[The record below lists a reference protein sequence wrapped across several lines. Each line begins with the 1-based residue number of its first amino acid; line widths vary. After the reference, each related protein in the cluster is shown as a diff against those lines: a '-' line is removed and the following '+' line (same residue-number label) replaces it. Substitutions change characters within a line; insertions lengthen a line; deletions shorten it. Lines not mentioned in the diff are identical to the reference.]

1 MTREQRFPRYDSF
14 YPRCSSPQAGP
25 TRLIKAGGTPWH
37 SPGSPGRTSRSPAAL
52 GNSSGNLSNSHD
64 GEFEGKRHSLRPF
77 KEVVYKRDAPRP
89 APLANAPSLVQA
101 ALCEGQ
107 DKDMIYVPCE
117 VGEGG
122 TAVEMLVDTGAQMSV
137 ISLPLVRK
145 LKLMDRVDWRQRGIA
160 SGVGHATIL
169 GCLQSIP
176 VRLGSTSG
184 VEFALDFSVLEVEQ
198 DLLMLGIDQLRRFEC
213 IIDLQR
219 QCLVFGGH
227 GGCEV
232 SFLPPE
238 SHGVHWR
245 HLCPVM

>member
-1 MTREQRFPRYDSF
+1 MTREQRFQRYDSS
-14 YPRCSSPQAGP
+14 YPRFLSPPPGGP
-25 TRLIKAGGTPWH
+25 TRLIKAGGSPWQ
-37 SPGSPGRTSRSPAAL
+37 SPGRTSRSPASV
-52 GNSSGNLSNSHD
+52 GKSSGNLSNSRDD
-64 GEFEGKRHSLRPF
+64 GEFVGKRHSLRPF

-107 DKDMIYVPCE
+107 DKDMIYVQCE
-117 VGEGG
+117 VGDGG

-184 VEFALDFSVLEVEQ
+184 VEFALDFSVLDVEQ

-227 GGCEV
+227 GGSEV